1 MAKSRQEKALVAI
14 GPLPPPYTGQSISF
28 RMLLDELEKTRELV
42 IPVNI
47 AIPESAD
54 QSRLAGLMIRT
65 LNFFQLT
72 LTVFPI
78 FYRYDCRVYLTISQA
93 IPGFM
98 RDYMIFMLAKWFK
111 HPVVAHL
118 KGGNYDG
125 FYYRH
130 NRIIRWMIRKM
141 LRNAE
146 TLIVLSKRLSRMYW
160 FDLSLGDRVVVVE
173 NGLPFHK
180 EPSSAK
186 ETPIDRIEVL
196 FLSNLIESKGYLDL
210 LDAIAMCKNHNPPVH
225 VHYAGNFQQST
236 DDILVKS
243 VSHAKS
249 MFENKVRDL
258 EIEDRVTYHNVVIG
272 DEKMNLLERCHMLV
286 LPTRYINEGQ
296 PVSII
301 EALGFGMP
309 IIASDYR
316 AIDDMVIDK
325 QTGVLMRVTK
335 ASDIAKAILY
345 VSDPSHYQQMSQ
357 ACLDLFNEKF
367 TREAHLE
374 RLTKY
379 L

>member
-1 MAKSRQEKALVAI
+1 
-14 GPLPPPYTGQSISF
+14 
-28 RMLLDELEKTRELV
+28 
-42 IPVNI
+42 
-47 AIPESAD
+47 
-54 QSRLAGLMIRT
+54 
-65 LNFFQLT
+65 
-72 LTVFPI
+72 
-78 FYRYDCRVYLTISQA
+78 
-93 IPGFM
+93 
-98 RDYMIFMLAKWFK
+98 
-111 HPVVAHL
+111 
-118 KGGNYDG
+118 
-125 FYYRH
+125 
-130 NRIIRWMIRKM
+130 
-141 LRNAE
+141 
-146 TLIVLSKRLSRMYW
+146 
-160 FDLSLGDRVVVVE
+160 
-173 NGLPFHK
+173 
-180 EPSSAK
+180 
-186 ETPIDRIEVL
+186 
-196 FLSNLIESKGYLDL
+196 
-210 LDAIAMCKNHNPPVH
+210 
-225 VHYAGNFQQST
+225 
-236 DDILVKS
+236 
-243 VSHAKS
+243 

-272 DEKMNLLERCHMLV
+272 NEKMNLLERCHMLV